1 MPSASLADEAIPRHE
16 NTWQD
21 TAQLSTELL
30 LTGHR
35 TRVSQSERKM
45 ALSVMHQV
53 PGSLVFFKVVGQGV
67 NGTTFTRIMQ
77 RAFSS
82 VGLGHH
88 QFACLAQA
96 TKKLVCHLWQ
106 QSRRGRHC
114 KGSVCLE
121 LCVATSGAQGEEM

>member
-1 MPSASLADEAIPRHE
+1 MPSASLADEAVPHHE

-21 TAQLSTELL
+21 MAQLRTELL

-35 TRVSQSERKM
+35 TSISQSESKM
-45 ALSVMHQV
+45 ALSVTHQV
-53 PGSLVFFKVVGQGV
+53 PGSLVFSKVVGQGV
-67 NGTTFTRIMQ
+67 NGTTFTRIK
-77 RAFSS
+77 AFSS

-96 TKKLVCHLWQ
+96 TKKLVCCLWE

-114 KGSVCLE
+114 KGFVCLE
-121 LCVATSGAQGEEM
+121 LCVASSGAQGEEM